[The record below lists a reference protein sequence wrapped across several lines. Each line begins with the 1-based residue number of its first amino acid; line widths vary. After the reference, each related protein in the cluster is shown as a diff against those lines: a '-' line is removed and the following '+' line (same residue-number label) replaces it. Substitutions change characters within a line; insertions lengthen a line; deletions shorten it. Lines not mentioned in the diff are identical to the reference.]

1 MFPNIKFYPAAKSN
15 YTVGRGRPIKKI
27 TIHHMAGTPDTLR
40 WLWGDPN
47 RNASSHF
54 GVFPDKIEQYVKV
67 EDTAWTNSN
76 WASNQE
82 SITIEV
88 WGDWRNG
95 FVSWETLNNLKELLV
110 AVRASYPEATME
122 FHQDVS
128 LTATQCPAELRG
140 YASAVWQQVTDI
152 LFPPA
157 LAKST
162 ITYEEITPK
171 KVILNKTTNLWN
183 FDFSKWADAKAVK
196 EFPAGNIIDVV
207 AVATNV
213 LGARYYMTAYSYNY
227 GNVRSTNGFNV
238 ADCQDYV
245 EPVVETPEQPV
256 GTPITPTVPPVTT
269 PVTPPVIT
277 PDPVFDVEV
286 RLTALEKLVKT
297 ITDFLDKI
305 FKWR

>member
-15 YTVGRGRPIKKI
+15 YTVGRGRPIRKI

-95 FVSWETLNNLKELLV
+95 FVSWEALNNLKELLV
-110 AVRASYPEATME
+110 TVRASYPEATME

-152 LFPPA
+152 LSPPA
-157 LAKST
+157 LVKPS
-162 ITYEEITPK
+162 ITYEEIYPR

-183 FDFSKWADAKAVK
+183 FNFSKWSDAKAIK
-196 EFPAGNIIDVV
+196 EFPAGSIIDVV
-207 AVATNV
+207 ARATNQ
-213 LGARYYMTAYSYNY
+213 LGARYYMTAYSYANKI
-227 GNVRSTNGFNV
+227 TNGFNI
-238 ADCQDYV
+238 ADADTYLEPETPTPPV
-245 EPVVETPEQPV
+245 EPVESPV
-256 GTPITPTVPPVTT
+256 T
-269 PVTPPVIT
+269 PVTPPPVDT
-277 PDPVFDVEV
+277 PPTPSPVFDVEK
-286 RLTALEKLVKT
+286 RLTTLERLVEL
-297 ITDFLDKI
+297 ITSFLDKI